1 MDLKAAYK
9 QLPIKPEHRK
19 ICVVTVRDPADGL
32 PKGFPCRV
40 LPFGATASVGHFNRT
55 SAVLQRIMWELL
67 LMATNYYDDYPVVE
81 VEGLASNA
89 DSAIR
94 AFLQYLGFVWSAD
107 KDKPFSAVADML
119 GVRVDSSA
127 IGMDKVLVCNKPE
140 RSRDLAD
147 SVSRVLSSGC
157 VEPRSIPALFGRL
170 QFAEAQILGRQGK
183 LAMSCLRSVEKF
195 SHCHVLESSE
205 VAAFEELRKRLTQG
219 RPRELVVFS
228 QGSIRILF
236 TDGACEPSGGVD
248 LASVGGVLYSCSE
261 SGVWDT
267 RAFSAKVR
275 NEVIARWK
283 AAGKKHFIGPTELLA
298 VVTARVL
305 WARFLD
311 GARTFVFIDHSGVLS
326 ACIKGNSRD
335 ESWRDLLLAFE
346 RADSHVPML
355 PWYSRV
361 PSTSNPADAP

>member
-1 MDLKAAYK
+1 
-9 QLPIKPEHRK
+9 
-19 ICVVTVRDPADGL
+19 
-32 PKGFPCRV
+32 
-40 LPFGATASVGHFNRT
+40 
-55 SAVLQRIMWELL
+55 
-67 LMATNYYDDYPVVE
+67 MATNYYDDYPVVE

-127 IGMDKVLVCNKPE
+127 IGMDKVLVCKKPE

-195 SHCHVLESSE
+195 SHCHVLDSSE

-219 RPRELVVFS
+219 RPRELVVCP

-236 TDGACEPSGGVD
+236 TDGACEPSGDEV
-248 LASVGGVLYSCSE
+248 LASVG
-261 SGVWDT
+261 
-267 RAFSAKVR
+267 
-275 NEVIARWK
+275 
-283 AAGKKHFIGPTELLA
+283 GKKHFIGPTELLA

-326 ACIKGNSRD
+326 ACVKGNSRD

-346 RADSHVPML
+346 RADSQVPML
-355 PWYSRV
+355 PWYARV
-361 PSTSNPADAP
+361 PSASNPADAPSRGSCAFPKRGKFSLDDATCCLCGKPMENLAGHAM